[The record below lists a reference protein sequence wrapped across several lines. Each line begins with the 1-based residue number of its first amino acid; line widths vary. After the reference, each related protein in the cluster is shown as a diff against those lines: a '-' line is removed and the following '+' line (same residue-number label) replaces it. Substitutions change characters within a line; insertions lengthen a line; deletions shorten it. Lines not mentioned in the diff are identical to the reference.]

1 MFTMADPAGG
11 RYDAHTMRLLVVEDE
26 DHLARMLKRGLVE
39 EGYAVDLVGDGAR
52 ALATAGSRD
61 YDAAVLDVML
71 PGLDGFEVCARMR
84 RAGWQVPVLM
94 LTARDAVADRIRGLD
109 AGADDYLCKPFS
121 FGELCARVRA
131 LVRRA
136 AAVRAEPARQL
147 RVGRIRLDEISR
159 RVWSGPAEVYLSTQ
173 EFVLLELLM
182 RHRGE
187 ALDRARILELV
198 WGTRQPVTSNV
209 VDQYVRYL
217 RNKLGQDVIET
228 VRGIGYCM
236 PLPPP

>member
-1 MFTMADPAGG
+1 
-11 RYDAHTMRLLVVEDE
+11 MRLLVVEDE
-26 DHLARMLKRGLVE
+26 DHLARMLKRGLLE

-52 ALATAGSRD
+52 ALATVSSGD

-71 PGLDGFEVCARMR
+71 PGLDGFEVCARLR

-94 LTARDAVADRIRGLD
+94 LTARDGVADRIRGLD

-131 LVRRA
+131 LIRRA
-136 AAVRAEPARQL
+136 GVAGAPSARQV
-147 RVGRIRLDEISR
+147 RVGRIRLDSISR
-159 RVWSGPAEVYLSTQ
+159 QVWSGAAEVYLSTQ

-182 RHRGE
+182 RHAGQE
-187 ALDRARILELV
+187 LDRARILESV
-198 WGTRQPVTSNV
+198 WGVRHPVTSNV

-217 RNKLGQDVIET
+217 RNKLGQDAIET
-228 VRGIGYCM
+228 VRGIGYRM
-236 PLPPP
+236 PLPPS